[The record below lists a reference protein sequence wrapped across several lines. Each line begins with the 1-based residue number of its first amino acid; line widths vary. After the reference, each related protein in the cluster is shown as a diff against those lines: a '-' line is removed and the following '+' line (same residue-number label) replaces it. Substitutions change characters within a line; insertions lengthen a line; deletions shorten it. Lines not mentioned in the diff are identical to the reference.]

1 MNPASQST
9 TYLTGRAD
17 HETLAQR
24 AAQLVLINEIGKQIV
39 SVLELNV
46 LLERAVQLI
55 QKHFDYHHVGLF
67 TIDLIQGELIMRAVA
82 GDLADR
88 YPPSHH
94 LRFNQGMVGWVG
106 EHGEKLLANDVEHEP
121 RYVNLYPDVVF
132 TRSEL
137 TVPLRV
143 GKKLLG
149 VLDVQSPQR
158 NAFDDNDLLVIET
171 LADQIAIAIENARLY
186 EAIHRELEERQRI
199 EQYII
204 RTERLA
210 AMGRITATLA
220 HEIKNPLQAIRSHL
234 DLLLDFPLSAED
246 RQSSLLICSQEVDHL
261 TEIIER
267 TLSFVRPGEERQ
279 PVPISVLRLLTRAL
293 NLASKSLEHANI
305 QVRNFVGEEMSQVL
319 VQTDQIT
326 QVLLNLFINSV
337 EAMPIGGSVYI
348 DAVQDGDYVVITF
361 SNDGPPIPEEHI
373 EHIFDPFFT
382 TKPTNTGLGLYV
394 SYLIVEQHG
403 GVLRVENLGKNKG
416 VCFTI
421 RLPAVSAERP
431 SDATESSSSVAQ
443 PVGDSP
449 A

>member
-1 MNPASQST
+1 MSALFSATPERSE
-9 TYLTGRAD
+9 
-17 HETLAQR
+17 HEMLAQR
-24 AAQLVLINEIGKQIV
+24 AMQLVLINEIGKQIV
-39 SVLELNV
+39 SVLALDD
-46 LLERAVQLI
+46 LLDKAAQLI
-55 QKHFDYHHVGLF
+55 QQHFNYHHVGLF
-67 TIDLIQGELIMRAVA
+67 NIDQEHSELVMQAVA
-82 GDLADR
+82 GDFADR
-88 YPPSHH
+88 YPSGHH
-94 LRFNQGMVGWVG
+94 LKFNQGMVGWVG
-106 EHGEKLLANDVEHEP
+106 EHGEKLLAPDVSIEP
-121 RYVNLYPDVVF
+121 HYVNLYPEVIF

-149 VLDVQSPQR
+149 VLDVQSPQI
-158 NAFDDNDLLVIET
+158 NAFDNNDLLVIET
-171 LADQIAIAIENARLY
+171 LADQIAIAIENANLY
-186 EAIHRELEERQRI
+186 EAIQRELNERKRI

-234 DLLLDFPLSAED
+234 DLVLDFPLSSEE

-267 TLSFVRPGEERQ
+267 TLSFVRPGEERL
-279 PVPISVLRLLTRAL
+279 PIPTSLPKLLTRAL

-305 QVRNFVGEEMSQVL
+305 QIKNYVTEALPRAV
-319 VQTDQIT
+319 VQADQIT

-337 EAMPIGGSVYI
+337 EAMPIGGTVEI
-348 DAVQDGDYVVITF
+348 NAFAEKEAVVLTF

-403 GVLRVENLGKNKG
+403 GNIEVKNMCENQG

-421 RLPAVSAERP
+421 RLPVEKVEAYGSDVSASQTGEQ
-431 SDATESSSSVAQ
+431 V
-443 PVGDSP
+443 
-449 A
+449 

>member
-1 MNPASQST
+1 MNNPSASD
-9 TYLTGRAD
+9 LIALGRPD

-24 AAQLVLINEIGKQIV
+24 AAQLALINEIGKQIV
-39 SVLELNV
+39 SVLALNT
-46 LLERAVQLI
+46 LLEKAAQLI
-55 QKHFDYHHVGLF
+55 QQHFNYHHVGLF
-67 TIDLIQGELIMRAVA
+67 SLDSEHGELIMQAAA
-82 GDLADR
+82 GDFADQ
-88 YPPSHH
+88 YPAGHH
-94 LRFNQGMVGWVG
+94 LKFNQGMVGWVG
-106 EHGEKLLANDVEHEP
+106 EHGEKLMAPDVSLEP
-121 RYVNLYPDVVF
+121 HYVNLYPEFVF

-137 TVPLRV
+137 AVPLKV
-143 GKKLLG
+143 GNKLVG
-149 VLDVQSPQR
+149 VLDVQSPQI

-171 LADQIAIAIENARLY
+171 LADQIAIAIENASLY
-186 EAIHRELEERQRI
+186 EAIQHELGERKRI

-234 DLLLDFPLSAED
+234 DLLLDFPLSPEE
-246 RQSSLLICSQEVDHL
+246 RQSSLNICSQEVDHL

-267 TLSFVRPGEERQ
+267 TLSFVRPGEERL
-279 PVPISVLRLLTRAL
+279 PVPTSLHRLLTRAL

-305 QVRNFVGEEMSQVL
+305 QIKNYVTDDLPQVL
-319 VQTDQIT
+319 VQPEQIA

-337 EAMPIGGSVYI
+337 EAMPIGGLVEI
-348 DAVQDGDYVVITF
+348 RATCDDAFVILTF

-403 GVLRVENLGKNKG
+403 GSIQVDNMCSKQG

-421 RLPAVSAERP
+421 RLPQANREAS
-431 SDATESSSSVAQ
+431 AQ
-443 PVGDSP
+443 PETPPSSG
-449 A
+449 

>member
-1 MNPASQST
+1 MSSPEFPLPAF
-9 TYLTGRAD
+9 AD
-17 HETLAQR
+17 HTSHETLAQR

-39 SVLELNV
+39 SVLALDA
-46 LLERAVQLI
+46 LLAKATQLI
-55 QKHFDYHHVGLF
+55 QKHFGYHHVGLF
-67 TIDLIQGELIMRAVA
+67 TIDREHGELVMQAAA
-82 GDLADR
+82 GDLAESF
-88 YPPSHH
+88 PPAHH
-94 LRFNQGMVGWVG
+94 LKLNQGIVGWVG
-106 EHGEKLLANDVEHEP
+106 KQGEKLLANDVSIEP
-121 RYVNLYPDVVF
+121 HYVNLYPEVIF

-137 TVPLRV
+137 AVPLRV
-143 GKKLLG
+143 GNKLLG
-149 VLDVQSPQR
+149 VLDVQSPQT

-186 EAIHRELEERQRI
+186 QAIQHELQERERI

-234 DLLLDFPLSAED
+234 DLVLDFPLSPDE
-246 RQSSLLICSQEVDHL
+246 RQSSLHICSQEVDHL

-279 PVPISVLRLLTRAL
+279 AKPNSLARLLLRAF

-305 QVRNFVGEEMSQVL
+305 QVKNDVGDDLPYVSVHA
-319 VQTDQIT
+319 DQIT

-337 EAMPIGGSVYI
+337 EAMPIGGTVHIYAEH
-348 DAVQDGDYVVITF
+348 DQNFVTITF

-403 GVLRVENLGKNKG
+403 GTIQVHNLCEKQG
-416 VCFTI
+416 VCFII
-421 RLPAVSAERP
+421 RLPI
-431 SDATESSSSVAQ
+431 AQ
-443 PVGDSP
+443 EEQQKDG
-449 A
+449 